1 MAFQENGK
9 VNKAFNLTK
18 CQSILWLCRCAETV
32 LIRDVFRVAPD
43 KQHRELFFSKQK
55 MLIVYSTNRKQTS
68 EGFEIRE
75 SRKIKKRNNFHKKPD
90 LPQVHLT
97 VNPTQSLKNLPVF
110 LGEMK

>member
-1 MAFQENGK
+1 MAFQENRK
-9 VNKAFNLTK
+9 ANKTFNPTK
-18 CQSILWLCRCAETV
+18 RQFILCSCRCAEIV
-32 LIRDVFRVAPD
+32 RIRDVFRVAPD

-55 MLIVYSTNRKQTS
+55 KLIVYSTNRKQTS

-90 LPQVHLT
+90 LTLVHLT

>member
-9 VNKAFNLTK
+9 VNKAFSLTK
-18 CQSILWLCRCAETV
+18 CQSILWFCRCAETV
-32 LIRDVFRVAPD
+32 LTRDVFRVAPG

-68 EGFEIRE
+68 KGFEIRE

-90 LPQVHLT
+90 LIQVHLT

>member
-18 CQSILWLCRCAETV
+18 CQSILWFCRCAETV
-32 LIRDVFRVAPD
+32 LTQDVLPSCSRQTAPGTFLL
-43 KQHRELFFSKQK
+43 KTGKAYCTFYEQK
-55 MLIVYSTNRKQTS
+55 TAS

-90 LPQVHLT
+90 LTQVHLT

>member
-9 VNKAFNLTK
+9 VNKAFDLTK
-18 CQSILWLCRCAETV
+18 CQSILWFCRCAETV
-32 LIRDVFRVAPD
+32 LTQDVLPSCSRQTA
-43 KQHRELFFSKQK
+43 RELFFSKQK
-55 MLIVYSTNRKQTS
+55 RLIVYSTNRKQTS

-90 LPQVHLT
+90 LTQVHLT